1 MYSACS
7 TSSRPV
13 SCVVVVL
20 PTIKTR
26 GCGASHRN
34 QSASVDTTTAVPIA
48 IVIHFN
54 RVVMTTRPNPVS
66 PYEVDDLADGP
77 RQGLLA
83 ARGIA
88 GQWSPLARGAD
99 GPSSRNRKTFATP
112 KTGWVFSCR
121 KAHRPAGCAQPHD
134 ISECMPAMA

>member
-34 QSASVDTTTAVPIA
+34 ESVSVDTTTAVPMA
-48 IVIHFN
+48 IVIHFR
-54 RVVMTTRPNPVS
+54 RVVMTTRPNPRS
-66 PYEVDDLADGP
+66 PYEVYDRVTGE

-83 ARGIA
+83 TRCID
-88 GQWSPLARGAD
+88 GQWSPLARGGE
-99 GPSSRNRKTFATP
+99 GPHPRNHEVFGTR
-112 KTGWVFSCR
+112 KTGWPFS
-121 KAHRPAGCAQPHD
+121 
-134 ISECMPAMA
+134 S

>member
-34 QSASVDTTTAVPIA
+34 QSASVDKTTAVPMA

-54 RVVMTTRPNPVS
+54 RVVMTTRPNPVP
-66 PYEVDDLADGP
+66 PYEVDDMADGP

-83 ARGIA
+83 ARCID
-88 GQWSPLARGAD
+88 GQWARLVRAEEDSP
-99 GPSSRNRKTFATP
+99 PSRNRETFGT
-112 KTGWVFSCR
+112 R
-121 KAHRPAGCAQPHD
+121 K
-134 ISECMPAMA
+134 